1 MTGSVS
7 TMRAPSLLILCLGF
21 FTGCANQLPQLS
33 DSEKPSSHSLP
44 PTGIESQLADAL
56 QPLLDQHPDQ
66 SGVYPLTDGV
76 DAFVARLALIR
87 AATSSIDVQYYIY
100 HGDET
105 GQLLTASLMQAA
117 ERGVRVR
124 LLLDD
129 MNTTGKDSAL
139 ALLSDHPN
147 VEVRLFNP
155 FLNRLLRGW
164 EFLGNFARANR
175 RMHNKSL
182 TVDGIATI
190 VGGRNIGDEYFSANQ
205 SIDFGDFDLWAVG
218 PVVTEISAQFDL
230 YWNSQ
235 AAYPVT
241 SLMKPSELSWA
252 EAKPKIQQAM
262 KHYQNSEY
270 VQRLKRATLI
280 DDLSRSDSPL
290 YWGKAYALY
299 DHPSKANPEF
309 HEAQM
314 TSGVLP
320 ENYMLPQLIDVF
332 DQAQDNLVLVS
343 PYFVPGE
350 DGVKLLTQYQQRGV
364 KVRVI
369 TNSLAATDV
378 VAVHSG
384 YQRYRKALL
393 KAGVELKEVRV
404 DANAKPG
411 SWRGSS
417 KVSLHAKTFYLDDK
431 TLFVGS
437 FNLDPRS
444 AALNTELGIVIE
456 SPALVHWL
464 KTNFE
469 TQLAQTT
476 YSVELQDGELVWTG
490 IDGSHNREPKASL
503 WRRIGATLLAL
514 LPIEQQL

>member
-1 MTGSVS
+1 MHVS
-7 TMRAPSLLILCLGF
+7 RLLILCLGF
-21 FTGCANQLPQLS
+21 LTGCATQLPVLS
-33 DSEKPSSHSLP
+33 SDEKPSSHALP
-44 PTGIESQLADAL
+44 PVDADSQLAQAL
-56 QPLLDQHPDQ
+56 QPLLHQHPDQ

-87 AATSSIDVQYYIY
+87 AATRSIDLQYYIY
-100 HGDET
+100 RGDDT
-105 GQLLTASLMQAA
+105 GQILTGSLMQAA

-124 LLLDD
+124 ILLDD

-139 ALLSDHPN
+139 ALLTEHPN

-155 FLNRLLRGW
+155 FINRLLRGW

-182 TVDGIATI
+182 TVDGLATI
-190 VGGRNIGDEYFSANQ
+190 VGGRNIGDEYFSAHQ
-205 SIDFGDFDLWAVG
+205 ALEFGDFDLMAIG
-218 PVVTEISAQFDL
+218 SVVAEISTQFDL

-235 AAYPVT
+235 TAYPAAA
-241 SLMKPSELSWA
+241 LLGPSELSWDQA
-252 EAKPKIQQAM
+252 RPKIQAAM
-262 KHYQNSEY
+262 QRHENSEY
-270 VQRLKRATLI
+270 VQRLRKATLI
-280 DDLSRSDSPL
+280 DDLSRTGSSL

-299 DHPSKANPEF
+299 DHPSKANPES
-309 HEAQM
+309 HKHYQQLD
-314 TSGVLP
+314 SLP
-320 ENYMLPQLIDVF
+320 DSYMLPQLIDVLN
-332 DQAQDNLVLVS
+332 QSKNNLVLVS
-343 PYFVPGE
+343 PYFVPGKH
-350 DGVKLLTQYQQRGV
+350 GVELLTEYRKHGIN
-364 KVRVI
+364 VRVV

-384 YQRYRKALL
+384 YQRYRKTLL
-393 KAGVELKEVRV
+393 ESGVELQEVRV

-411 SWRGSS
+411 SWKGSS

-456 SPALVHWL
+456 SESLVSLL
-464 KTNFE
+464 KQNFE
-469 TQLAQTT
+469 KHLVNTT
-476 YSVELQDGELVWTG
+476 YQVTLEDEKLVWTG
-490 IDGSHNREPKASL
+490 IDGIHHKEPKASI
-503 WRRIGATLLAL
+503 WRRMGAALLAL